1 VSFRTQTNMTNQP
14 GMKRQLD
21 HYVHLIWRK
30 LWFILPTFIVVI
42 TAWFVA
48 INKLGVAK
56 PQLSATAILHFDDP
70 DELSAV
76 DERVTL
82 GPEAKAVLVKSRTF
96 LEKVV
101 RKLGL
106 QLQVS
111 KYPRSMIFD
120 SVAVEIDAD
129 PGVYQLKINN
139 NNFTLFF
146 TDRSGQKRIIQS
158 SDVASLDQISIPG
171 LYLRFSKD
179 FQSSPFNVK
188 FTVTRV
194 RDAVDYIVNN
204 MVTKAASRDGMVL
217 AISMNGRD
225 YEMITAII
233 NTIADD
239 FAAENTATKQKR
251 IGSLISVLA
260 KQLETARKEMLQAE
274 YTVRKY
280 RERYPTIGMADA
292 FAPPMSLVDLRE
304 TEAEL
309 KSALFQVQNL
319 IDRYSSVSD
328 SNRLALLNEM
338 VSFLSRF
345 QTATSEG
352 LNAELNKLEQ
362 ENQRLTLQYAP
373 NHMFILKNAEN
384 IRTFGKDVQNA
395 LYGLQNDLNRKV
407 AQNKNRISKLSSEIA
422 TLPAKELHL
431 SKLQRDYDVAAQ
443 IFASVLNRYNE
454 AQIAHG
460 VAVGDVNVVDHAVIP
475 EPKLDFKTLL
485 VIVGLGL
492 FLGLAL
498 GIGPVIA
505 IDFFDSTARTEK
517 DLRRMTDLVVL
528 ESIPV
533 KGSWA
538 KSNSF
543 GKTVDEKLV
552 TADYSHNF
560 ADETFRSLRAKI
572 LLGLSDSKKKRILI
586 TSLGIGEGKSFT
598 AANLAITLAQ
608 QKISTLLIDGDL
620 RRGIQ
625 HQHFGLPKN
634 PGLSSILLNNVSLSP
649 VLLQPVLQS
658 THIQYL
664 KLLGAGSTIVNSTE
678 HLNSQRFRDLI
689 DILSNEF
696 EVIILDTPPVAVTTD
711 AIGVQDIFPK
721 YIFVV
726 KAMHTDIAELN
737 RKIQEFPG
745 LRKRIMG
752 IVLNGA
758 PYKHTEYYQYTSYKY
773 EVD

>member
-1 VSFRTQTNMTNQP
+1 MSFRTQTNRTNQP

-30 LWFILPTFIVVI
+30 LWFILPIFFVVI
-42 TAWFVA
+42 AAWFVA

-101 RKLGL
+101 RKLAL
-106 QLQVS
+106 QLRVS
-111 KYPRSMIFD
+111 KHPRSMIFD

-129 PGVYQLKINN
+129 PGDYQLKIKNQ
-139 NNFTLFF
+139 NFKLYF
-146 TDRSGQKRIIQS
+146 TDNSGQKRIVHSADVS
-158 SDVASLDQISIPG
+158 SLEKLSISG
-171 LYLRFSKD
+171 LYLRWSQEFL
-179 FQSSPFNVK
+179 SSPFNVK
-188 FTVTRV
+188 FTVTRT
-194 RDAVDYIVNN
+194 RDAVDYIVDN
-204 MVTKAASRDGMVL
+204 MVARAASRDGMVL
-217 AISMNGRD
+217 AISMNGKD

-233 NTIADD
+233 NTIAVD
-239 FAAENTATKQKR
+239 FAAENTTTKQKR
-251 IGSLISVLA
+251 IGILISALE
-260 KQLETARKEMLQAE
+260 KQLQTARKEMLQAE
-274 YTVRKY
+274 YSVRKY
-280 RERYPTIGMADA
+280 RERYPTVGMADA
-292 FAPPMSLVDLRE
+292 FAPPIALMDLRE
-304 TEAEL
+304 TEAEI
-309 KSALFQVQNL
+309 KSTLFQAQGL
-319 IDRYSSVSD
+319 IERYSSVSD

-338 VSFLSRF
+338 VSFLTRF
-345 QTATSEG
+345 QTATAEG

-373 NHMFILKNAEN
+373 NHMFILKNMEN
-384 IRTFGKDVQNA
+384 IRVFGHDVQNA
-395 LYGLQNDLNRKV
+395 LNGLQNDLNRKF
-407 AQNKNRISKLSSEIA
+407 AQNKNRIGKLSSEIA

-431 SKLQRDYDVAAQ
+431 SKLQRNHDVAAQ
-443 IFASVLNRYNE
+443 IFAGVLGRYNE

-460 VAVGDVNVVDHAVIP
+460 VAVGDVNVVDYAVVP
-475 EPKLDFKTLL
+475 EPKMDFKTLL
-485 VIVGLGL
+485 FIVGLGL

-498 GIGPVIA
+498 GVGPVIA
-505 IDFFDSTARTEK
+505 MDFFDGTARTEK
-517 DLRRMTDLVVL
+517 DLRRMTDLIVL

-533 KGSWA
+533 KGNWA

-543 GKTVDEKLV
+543 GKAVDEKLV

-572 LLGLSDSKKKRILI
+572 LLGFNDIKKKRILI

-634 PGLSSILLNNVSLSP
+634 PGLSSILLSNVSLSP

-678 HLNSQRFRDLI
+678 HLNSPRFRNLI

-711 AIGVQDIFPK
+711 AISVQDIFPR

-737 RKIQEFPG
+737 RKIKEFPG

-752 IVLNGA
+752 VVLNGA